1 MADFE
6 GIQLT
11 GEGPA
16 CGCVLMLRASSAISR
31 VVILPEGVE
40 AEVRR
45 GVSAIVVRGIS
56 ATDHESVLLK
66 APELAN
72 RALDILAMT
81 GVATMALADVWSCH
95 AAWWPAP
102 QATVIRIWCSAT
114 QTLKIQA
121 TAVVRDPDGTVRSP
135 EAETTPDWHASMR
148 YLRTSE
154 TTDDLF
160 DAFRNVYLA
169 LESLLNKLQ
178 PRTPGENEGPWLR
191 RALTWV
197 HSTAG
202 LEPYLRDPATDPV
215 RAIYDE
221 LWKEVRNSI
230 FHAKD
235 PLTSFLPQD
244 LARRTQVADAK
255 DRYVQFYLDLAYR
268 EFGTRF
274 RVGGIR
280 LYSHAARTATDAMT
294 SGCQIAFQADPSY
307 EDPSGGPSLER
318 PEITGLP
325 TDPATDQ
332 RNASSSAVIARTPV
346 LDLTGSA
353 VVGRVFMFNVDGRP
367 AFAQSLDG
375 RLNLG
380 GFDVCELLISLNVV
394 GHQARKPLYATLS
407 GCPNMATATPSA
419 RRGPDGAEAARL
431 VGSWSS
437 PPERFLFLGTCFH

>member
-1 MADFE
+1 MRTLQAASSSRVPALMEQRPQTRRSDEVNACSAVLSLIMADFE

-11 GEGPA
+11 GDGPA
-16 CGCVLMLRASSAISR
+16 GGCVLMLRASSAISM
-31 VVILPEGVE
+31 VVSLPHGVE
-40 AEVRR
+40 VEVRR
-45 GVSAIVVRGIS
+45 GVSAVVVRGIS
-56 ATDHESVLLK
+56 APDHESVLFQG
-66 APELAN
+66 PELAN
-72 RALDILAMT
+72 RALDIFAMA
-81 GVATMALADVWSCH
+81 GVATMALADVWSGH
-95 AAWWPAP
+95 VAWWSVPEAS
-102 QATVIRIWCSAT
+102 VIRIWCSAT

-121 TAVVRDPDGTVRSP
+121 TAVVGDPDGTVRSP

-148 YLRTSE
+148 YLRMSE

-178 PRTPGENEGPWLR
+178 PRTPGEKEGLWLR

-202 LEPYLRDPATDPV
+202 LKAYLPGPAIDPV
-215 RAIYDE
+215 QAIYDE

-230 FHAKD
+230 FHAKY

-244 LARRTQVADAK
+244 LARRTQVAHAK
-255 DRYVQFYLDLAYR
+255 DRYVQLYLHLAYR

-274 RVGGIR
+274 RAGGIR

-307 EDPSGGPSLER
+307 EDPLGGPSLEH

-325 TDPATDQ
+325 TNPARDQ

-353 VVGRVFMFNVDGRP
+353 VVGRVYMFNADGQP

-380 GFDVCELLISLNVV
+380 GFDVCELLISLNLV
-394 GHQARKPLYATLS
+394 GHQARKTLYAT
-407 GCPNMATATPSA
+407 
-419 RRGPDGAEAARL
+419 
-431 VGSWSS
+431 
-437 PPERFLFLGTCFH
+437 